1 MSFRPLRCSQC
12 PKSFRSRIGLSR
24 HHSSCHAEL
33 TRDAGLTRHAG
44 LTGDAGLARHAGL
57 TGDAGLARHAGLT
70 VDAGQARHAG
80 LTGDAGLTRHAEL
93 TGDAGLARHAGLS
106 GGNEE
111 ETASTEELNLHKTV
125 HHPHQATNVPLYV
138 YCLILVLFYLSSIS

>member
-1 MSFRPLRCSQC
+1 MSFRSLRCSLC

-44 LTGDAGLARHAGL
+44 LTGDAGP
-57 TGDAGLARHAGLT
+57 T
-70 VDAGQARHAG
+70 RHAG
-80 LTGDAGLTRHAEL
+80 LTGDAGLTRHAGLTGDAGQARHAEL
-93 TGDAGLARHAGLS
+93 TGDAGLARQAGLS

-111 ETASTEELNLHKTV
+111 EASAEELNLHKTV
-125 HHPHQATNVPLYV
+125 NHPHQATNVPPYV
-138 YCLILVLFYLSSIS
+138 